1 MWFSEFHVAET
12 DPHGAI
18 TVMNNLDEQIILPPE
33 KEKSVRQI
41 ESTNSNGLSPVES
54 KSELNSFDGDK
65 SPKAFIQ
72 SQITET
78 IIEGTSSTINSKDSE
93 MLPAGIGNVK
103 TQLKVREDSEES
115 CPVEKTSESDV
126 NKGIVSEE
134 EESASVGSQEFNLLS
149 SILSSDH
156 GESESTGRG
165 MIRISNASIEEIG
178 SALGQI
184 FQMIASREGGASS
197 GASSDEEDQISL
209 RPEPYCKAGYSVV
222 ISNSKLCESTEEK
235 AVVTMESGTE
245 FFISIGNNNDRGRL
259 IMGKC
264 FVILHGHLL

>member
-12 DPHGAI
+12 DPHGTI

-41 ESTNSNGLSPVES
+41 ESTNSNRLSPVES

-65 SPKAFIQ
+65 SPEAFIQ
-72 SQITET
+72 SQIPET

-103 TQLKVREDSEES
+103 TQLKVSEDSEES

-165 MIRISNASIEEIG
+165 IIRISNASSEEIV
-178 SALGQI
+178 SALL

-197 GASSDEEDQISL
+197 GASSDEEDQISW

>member
-41 ESTNSNGLSPVES
+41 ESTNSKGLSPVES

-65 SPKAFIQ
+65 SPEAFIQ
-72 SQITET
+72 SQIPET

-103 TQLKVREDSEES
+103 TQLKVSEDSEES

-156 GESESTGRG
+156 GESESTGQG
-165 MIRISNASIEEIG
+165 IIRISNASIEEIG
-178 SALGQI
+178 SAFGQI

-197 GASSDEEDQISL
+197 GASSDEEDQISW

>member
-65 SPKAFIQ
+65 SPEAFIQ

-103 TQLKVREDSEES
+103 TQLKVSEDSEES

-165 MIRISNASIEEIG
+165 IIRTSNPSIEEIE

-197 GASSDEEDQISL
+197 GASSVEEDQISWQ
-209 RPEPYCKAGYSVV
+209 PEPYCKAGYSVV

-245 FFISIGNNNDRGRL
+245 FFISIGNDNDRGR
-259 IMGKC
+259 
-264 FVILHGHLL
+264 

>member
-41 ESTNSNGLSPVES
+41 ESTNSNRLSPVES

-65 SPKAFIQ
+65 SPEAFIQ

-134 EESASVGSQEFNLLS
+134 EESAIVGSQEFNLLS

-184 FQMIASREGGASS
+184 FQMIAS
-197 GASSDEEDQISL
+197 SDEEDQISW